1 MEYSTYMETSLE
13 KLKNYIKESEKRPI
27 IFVGAGLSRRYFDA
41 PKWSEL
47 IERLFED
54 NSNIE
59 KPVQYYLQEHKGN
72 LLEVASV
79 LVDYYRDYY
88 WTDNMQ
94 KSNPKSLYE
103 NNDKSIFLKYH
114 IARII
119 NEHYNEF
126 DIDTNFY
133 KEEIALLE
141 KLTPEAIITTNYDKF
156 LDDIFS
162 DYDVMVGQ
170 NSVYDRK
177 STNSFKI
184 LKIHGSVDDYEK
196 IVINKDDYEKFTE
209 TQLYLTAKLLTYFI
223 EHPVV
228 FIGYSLSDDNVKI
241 ILQNIKKIMN
251 ETDLLMENMWFI
263 DYVVDSERNTYF
275 EDRKRYPISDTESV
289 GMNYISVSS
298 FKELYAALYQDSINI
313 NSLKSIENTM
323 YNLVKTSSITNLE
336 VDVAN
341 VNFIEEPKNLLE
353 LMTRKDLF
361 FNMSQ
366 ITDANLASLNYPYTP
381 TLLSKE
387 VFEDENST
395 WQEVYKLIY
404 KIEKDNNIK
413 LRETN
418 SRYHIVI
425 SGNIHRYSGEMLS
438 LLKKEVNGEDYNIEI

>member
-1 MEYSTYMETSLE
+1 MEYSTYMEISLE

-27 IFVGAGLSRRYFDA
+27 IFVGAGLSRRYFDS

-54 NSNIE
+54 NPNIE

-94 KSNPKSLYE
+94 KSSPKSLYE

-114 IARII
+114 IATII

-133 KEEIALLE
+133 KEEIALLK

-263 DYVVDSERNTYF
+263 DYVVDSEKNTYF

-289 GMNYISVSS
+289 GMNYISVTS

-323 YNLVKTSSITNLE
+323 YNLVKSSSITNLE

>member
-323 YNLVKTSSITNLE
+323 YNLVKSSSITNLE

>member
-54 NSNIE
+54 NPNIE

-114 IARII
+114 IATII

-133 KEEIALLE
+133 KEEIALLK

-263 DYVVDSERNTYF
+263 DYVVDSEKNTYF

-323 YNLVKTSSITNLE
+323 YNLVKSSSITNLE

-381 TLLSKE
+381 TLLSKK

>member
-133 KEEIALLE
+133 KEEIALLK

-323 YNLVKTSSITNLE
+323 YNLVKSSSITNLE

>member
-1 MEYSTYMETSLE
+1 MENSLA
-13 KLKNYIKESEKRPI
+13 KLKAYIKESKKRPI
-27 IFVGAGLSRRYFDA
+27 IFVGSGLSRRYFDS
-41 PKWSEL
+41 PKWLEL

-54 NSNIE
+54 NPHIE
-59 KPVQYYLQEHKGN
+59 KPVQYYLQEYKGD

-79 LVDYYRDYY
+79 LVDFYRDYY
-88 WTDNMQ
+88 WTETMQ
-94 KSNPKSLYE
+94 KSNPNSLYE

-114 IARII
+114 ISKII
-119 NEHYNEF
+119 NEYYIEF
-126 DIDTNFY
+126 DIDTNLY
-133 KEEIALLE
+133 KEEITLLK
-141 KLTPEAIITTNYDKF
+141 KLTPESIITTNYDKF
-156 LDDIFS
+156 LDDIFE

-196 IVINKDDYEKFTE
+196 IVIDKDDYKKFSE

-223 EHPVV
+223 EHPVI

-251 ETDLLMENMWFI
+251 DTDLFMENMWFI
-263 DYVVDSERNTYF
+263 DYVVNSEKKTYF
-275 EDRKRYPISDTESV
+275 EDTKRYPISDTESV
-289 GMNYISVSS
+289 GMNYTALSS
-298 FKELYAALYQDSINI
+298 FKELYASLYQDSVNV
-313 NSLKSIENTM
+313 NSLKAIENTM
-323 YNLVKTSSITNLE
+323 YNLVKSSSITNLE

-341 VNFIEEPKNLLE
+341 VNFIENPKNFLD

-366 ITDANLASLNYPYTP
+366 ITDANLVSLNYPYTP
-381 TLLSKE
+381 TLLSE
-387 VFEDENST
+387 AVFEDRHST
-395 WQEVYKLIY
+395 WQEIYKLIY
-404 KIEKDNNIK
+404 KIEKENNIK

-425 SGNIHRYSGEMLS
+425 SGNIHRYSGEMVT
-438 LLKKEVNGEDYNIEI
+438 LLKNEINGEPYDIEM